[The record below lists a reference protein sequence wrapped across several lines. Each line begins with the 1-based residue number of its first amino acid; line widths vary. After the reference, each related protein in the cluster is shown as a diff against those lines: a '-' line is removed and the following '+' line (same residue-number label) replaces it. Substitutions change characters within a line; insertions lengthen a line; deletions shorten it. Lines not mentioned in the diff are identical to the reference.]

1 MQSLFN
7 ASMKA
12 RFYAVLK
19 FLGIENRYKKS
30 IESPDTKTK
39 NPACERGFWW

>member
-19 FLGIENRYKKS
+19 FFLGIENRYKK
-30 IESPDTKTK
+30 
-39 NPACERGFWW
+39 A

>member
-12 RFYAVLK
+12 RFYAVLEYLQK
-19 FLGIENRYKKS
+19 DKKRVNS
-30 IESPDTKTK
+30 TTRKD
-39 NPACERGFWW
+39 

>member
-19 FLGIENRYKKS
+19 FLGIENRYKS
-30 IESPDTKTK
+30 IESPDTKPK
-39 NPACERGFWW
+39 PRL

>member
-12 RFYAVLK
+12 RFYAVFK
-19 FLGIENRYKKS
+19 VFLGIENRYKS
-30 IESPDTKTK
+30 IESPDKNQ
-39 NPACERGFWW
+39 NPACERGFW